1 MQINFA
7 QLIFQA
13 VNFGLLLFILT
24 KFLYKP
30 VLKLLEERNRKI
42 ATGLKAAESNLKE
55 KQAIEELKHRQLIK
69 AETEAAAVLE
79 AARKQAE
86 STGKDIIAAAKTAA
100 AAEVKKEYQLLAEKL
115 QAEQKKLKSQIA
127 GLVMD
132 TTRSVLSDTLSSQD
146 QQSIIKKQIAQLK
159 TISIPKA

>member
-1 MQINFA
+1 MQINLA

-13 VNFGLLLFILT
+13 VNFGLLLFIMT

-30 VLKLLEERNRKI
+30 VLKLLEDRNKKI
-42 ATGLKAAESNLKE
+42 ESGLKAAETNLHEKE
-55 KQAIEELKHRQLIK
+55 KIEELKQKQLIK
-69 AETEAAAVLE
+69 AEQEATLILE
-79 AARKQAE
+79 AARRQAE
-86 STGKDIIAAAKTAA
+86 HVGKDIVTEAKISAQ
-100 AAEVKKEYQLLAEKL
+100 AEVKKEYQLLAEKL

>member
-1 MQINFA
+1 MDEKNID
-7 QLIFQA
+7 IPE
-13 VNFGLLLFILT
+13 I
-24 KFLYKP
+24 KP
-30 VLKLLEERNRKI
+30 NTQPE
-42 ATGLKAAESNLKE
+42 TGESIVFDQKP
-55 KQAIEELKHRQLIK
+55 KS
-69 AETEAAAVLE
+69 VLE
-79 AARKQAE
+79 PEGLNDYSQ
-86 STGKDIIAAAKTAA
+86 